1 MEENAA
7 ERIAEIFKTIANP
20 LRLKILALCLEKE
33 RTSRELRE
41 ILGISKPLLIVH
53 LKKLVETGLLEYRVE
68 LDPNKMVV
76 RKYYRTKANI
86 RVCLDEKILKEIL
99 SQK

>member
-1 MEENAA
+1 MENATK
-7 ERIAEIFKTIANP
+7 RVAEIFKAIANP

-53 LKKLVETGLLEYRVE
+53 LRKLVETGLLEYRVE
-68 LDPNKMVV
+68 LDPNRMIVI
-76 RKYYRTKANI
+76 KYYRTKPDI
-86 RVCLDEKILKEIL
+86 KICLDKKTLKEIL